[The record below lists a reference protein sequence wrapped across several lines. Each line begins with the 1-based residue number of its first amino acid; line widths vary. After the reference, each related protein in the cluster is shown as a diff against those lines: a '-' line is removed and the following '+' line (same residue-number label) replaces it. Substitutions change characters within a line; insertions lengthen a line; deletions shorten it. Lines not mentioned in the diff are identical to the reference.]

1 MSRPFYY
8 ICYMIME
15 YNRMLDT
22 VRNMLTGIKHI
33 DMTDLGTSL
42 YLYFPFSPGKLCIR
56 FQMSKLAT
64 FTVFKEYYNES
75 LQLLILN
82 DANSIKFENS
92 VYLIM
97 QHILHLYNN
106 HKQMCDL
113 SAIYEHCKEIIALDE
128 L

>member
-1 MSRPFYY
+1 
-8 ICYMIME
+8 MIME
-15 YNRMLDT
+15 YNRALDT

-42 YLYFPFSPGKLCIR
+42 YLYFPFSPSRLCIR
-56 FQMSKLAT
+56 FQMSRFAT
-64 FTVFKEYYNES
+64 FTIFKEFGDES
-75 LQLLILN
+75 LRLSILN